1 MTGGAGGRD
10 LAATAGADTL
20 GGHWGN
26 AIRQAQADRDVVA
39 SLRGSRDPLT
49 TLDVPDLLPTAD
61 ELLERVV
68 SLATTL
74 HQLDGALSPRTTAII
89 EQRIAAANAEPSGEA
104 RDRRLALL
112 EHQRDTL
119 RELTDRRAT
128 LVKKIDAAL
137 LALARLRYEAKRLR
151 GR

>member
-10 LAATAGADTL
+10 LTAAAGADTL
-20 GGHWGN
+20 AGRWGD

-39 SLRGSRDPLT
+39 SLRRLRDPFT

-68 SLATTL
+68 ALATTL
-74 HQLDGALSPRTTAII
+74 HQLDGALAPRTTAII
-89 EQRIAAANAEPSGEA
+89 EQRIAAASVEPASEA

-112 EHQRDTL
+112 EHQRSTL
-119 RELTDRRAT
+119 RELEERRAT
-128 LVKKIDAAL
+128 LVRKIDAAL

>member
-10 LAATAGADTL
+10 LTAAVEADTL
-20 GGHWGN
+20 AGRWGS
-26 AIRQAQADRDVVA
+26 AIRQAQSDRDAVA
-39 SLRGSRDPLT
+39 SLRRSRDPFT

-61 ELLERVV
+61 ELLARVV
-68 SLATTL
+68 SLAGTL
-74 HQLDGALSPRTTAII
+74 HQLDGALAPRTTAII
-89 EQRIAAANAEPSGEA
+89 EQRIAAASVEPASEA

-112 EHQRDTL
+112 EHQRSTL
-119 RELTDRRAT
+119 RELEERRAT
-128 LVKKIDAAL
+128 LGRKIEAAL

>member
-1 MTGGAGGRD
+1 MTGGGGGRE

-20 GGHWGN
+20 AGHWGN

-39 SLRGSRDPLT
+39 SLRRSHDPLI

-68 SLATTL
+68 ALATTL
-74 HQLDGALSPRTTAII
+74 HQLDSALSPRTTAII
-89 EQRIAAANAEPSGEA
+89 EQRIAATSVEPPGEA

-112 EHQRDTL
+112 THQHETL
-119 RELTDRRAT
+119 RELTERRAT
-128 LVKKIDAAL
+128 LAKKIDAAL